1 MNEWGNSDRYW
12 PGKKVYSSSPQRY
25 KTPFL
30 PQRPESVEQGLQQSS
45 FLSPGFQAF
54 PRSVTVERIENQDGL
69 GALSSGIF
77 LPLDLGNIMLRKP
90 N

>member
-1 MNEWGNSDRYW
+1 MNEETVIDIDQEKSLFI
-12 PGKKVYSSSPQRY
+12 KSSEIQNPFSSTETWICGTG
-25 KTPFL
+25 TPAK
-30 PQRPESVEQGLQQSS
+30 Q

-54 PRSVTVERIENQDGL
+54 PRSATVERIENQDGL